1 VSRNGAGAGPDRRR
15 GKRRETPLVP
25 YAGRAAFSALDG
37 LRQMV
42 YPLRMQV
49 LTYIRGSSMDNHRS
63 AKERLMTAAVEL
75 MAEKGY
81 DGTTTKEIAAA
92 AGVNEITL
100 FRHFGSKQ
108 QLLEQVFRSFHYGDE
123 MTALFRE
130 ALTGDLHRDL
140 LLISRTYHRIMNRNR
155 KLLSIALKG
164 SGQLPQEVYREAGRH
179 PQILRDLLT
188 GYFADMAAKKKVYTP
203 NPEMT
208 ALSFMW
214 MNYGAFVSGLEA
226 KRAAP
231 EDKIEAFI
239 EESVRLFVKAL
250 TP

>member
-1 VSRNGAGAGPDRRR
+1 
-15 GKRRETPLVP
+15 
-25 YAGRAAFSALDG
+25 
-37 LRQMV
+37 
-42 YPLRMQV
+42 
-49 LTYIRGSSMDNHRS
+49 MDKTQS
-63 AKERLMTAAVEL
+63 TKTRLMEAAIDL

-108 QLLEQVFRSFHYGDE
+108 QLLEQAVKTYHYGDE
-123 MTALFRE
+123 MTSLFNE
-130 ALTGDLHRDL
+130 SLTGDLHADL
-140 LLISRTYHRIMNRNR
+140 LLISQTYHRIMNRNR

-164 SGQLPQEVYREAGRH
+164 SSKLPEEVYEEMRRH
-179 PQILRDLLT
+179 PRILRDLLT
-188 GYFADMAAKKKVYTP
+188 RYLTDMVEKKKAVTP

-214 MNYGAFVSGLEA
+214 MNYGAFVSSLDTKFEPQE
-226 KRAAP
+226 KKLP
-231 EDKIEAFI
+231 SFI
-239 EESVRLFVKAL
+239 EESVRLFARAL